1 MTINS
6 KFKSLIVI
14 ALMSGLSSLAA
25 ASAETTTEKD
35 NLAPEATAA
44 DAELSYRD
52 IPLLENAYIDSS
64 PADRKDGIAVGELG
78 VDGGNEDMIVKLA
91 QEIAD
96 TKHGNYDSLLIAH
109 KGKLLFESYYLRGRT
124 NLPHYQASATKT
136 YTGLAL
142 GRAIQMGYLTMA
154 DLDKPLVN
162 FFKDLDPAK
171 FVEGAEL
178 ITLHQAMTMTTGIR
192 LTEEQWAEFEKDPN
206 QIKGQGQV
214 QALLEQ
220 SAPIT
225 AESQSFLYGTG
236 PELVMQVLES
246 VVPGSAKDF
255 IKNELLDRMGITNY
269 RWRTSVSGLPE
280 SGWRA
285 SMTSRAMVKWG
296 TLAMNKGK
304 WNGEQL
310 VPEAFID
317 RATSRILYTG
327 DDDPYGGGK
336 DVSNYGYGYFWW
348 NADLKYGN
356 KSYFAANAQG
366 GNGQFII
373 LVEELDLMVVVT
385 AHDNDNSTLQITAE
399 RILPA
404 FIQ

>member
-6 KFKSLIVI
+6 KFKSLIAI
-14 ALMSGLSSLAA
+14 ALMSGLSSFGV

-44 DAELSYRD
+44 EAELSYRD
-52 IPLLENAYIDSS
+52 IPLLKNAYIDSS
-64 PADRKDGIAVGELG
+64 PTDRKDGIAVGELG

-96 TKHGNYDSLLIAH
+96 GKHGGYDSLLIAH
-109 KGKLLFESYYLRGRT
+109 KGKLLFESYYVRGRT

-142 GRAIQMGYLTMA
+142 GRAIQLGYLTIA
-154 DLDKPLVN
+154 DLDKPLVS
-162 FFKDLDPAK
+162 FLKDLDPAK

-178 ITLHQAMTMTTGIR
+178 ITLHKAMTMTTGIR
-192 LTEEQWAEFEKDPN
+192 LTKEQWAEFEKDPS

-236 PELVMQVLES
+236 PELVMQVLDS
-246 VVPGSAKDF
+246 VVPGTAKDF

-269 RWRTSVSGLPE
+269 SWRTSASGLPE
-280 SGWRA
+280 SGWRT
-285 SMTSRAMVKWG
+285 SMTSLDMVKWG

-304 WNGEQL
+304 WDGEQL
-310 VPEAFID
+310 VPEEFID
-317 RATSRILYTG
+317 KATSRILYTG

-373 LVEELDLMVVVT
+373 LVEELDLMVVTT